1 MGLEF
6 RRRIERCVVTGCCL
20 LASGCFPAGEA
31 GPTVLV
37 LEADAPVVSDLS
49 LASGERVRF
58 TRSDGNAPGG
68 WRVPA
73 AHVQGFEPVG
83 DATLQDL
90 LAEAA
95 DAITTAGWE
104 LNPKE
109 DTDALCA
116 VRDRA
121 SGGEMTVHVGIERN
135 MIGEQGELA
144 NPFVFVRL
152 ENLDR
157 CL

>member
-1 MGLEF
+1 M
-6 RRRIERCVVTGCCL
+6 
-20 LASGCFPAGEA
+20 P
-31 GPTVLV
+31 P
-37 LEADAPVVSDLS
+37 
-49 LASGERVRF
+49 
-58 TRSDGNAPGG
+58 
-68 WRVPA
+68 
-73 AHVQGFEPVG
+73 
-83 DATLQDL
+83 
-90 LAEAA
+90 
-95 DAITTAGWE
+95 E

-116 VRDRA
+116 VRDRE